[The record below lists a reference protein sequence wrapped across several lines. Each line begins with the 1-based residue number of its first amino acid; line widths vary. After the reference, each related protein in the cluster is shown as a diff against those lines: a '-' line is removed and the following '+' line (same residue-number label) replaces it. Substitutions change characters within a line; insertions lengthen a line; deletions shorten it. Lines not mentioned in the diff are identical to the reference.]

1 MAAETLLSAGIDIG
15 TSTTQLIFS
24 QFTLVN
30 RASDYAV
37 PRIEIEDKKIIYKSR
52 IYFTPLKSQREIDGE
67 ALVKIIEGEYARA
80 GIRPSEVKTGAVIIT
95 GETARKEN
103 AQMLVQKF
111 SELAGDFVVAAAGP
125 DLEGILAAK
134 GAGAD
139 VYSKEHRLLTL
150 NIDIGGGT
158 SNFALIKN
166 GSPYDTGCLDIGGR
180 LVKFDGEEKI
190 IYIAKKVK
198 TLIERHKLSLF
209 EGMKPCAEEIFK
221 LTDIFCRILEM
232 GAGLFPADEDYA
244 LMVTNHGLNCIE
256 NMKTPIE
263 IEAVSFSGGVAEYIY
278 GDKVPEDFYQYGD
291 IGLFLAM
298 SLRKSAFVSS
308 NKKIRLFEGVE
319 KIRATVVGAG
329 SHTTRLSGSTIS
341 ADENCLPLKNIPVAK
356 IESDEEFDADGAVH
370 AGKIIRAVEKK
381 LGWFDGETA
390 AIGLTGL
397 LSPSF
402 SSIEV
407 YAGAVLEGFLKVRTK
422 EDLLIV
428 IVENDMA
435 KVLGQTL
442 QRLSGNHPK
451 ILCLDG
457 ISLTCGDYIDIGR
470 PAVFGQ
476 VVPIVVKTLVFHE

>member
-1 MAAETLLSAGIDIG
+1 
-15 TSTTQLIFS
+15 
-24 QFTLVN
+24 
-30 RASDYAV
+30 
-37 PRIEIEDKKIIYKSR
+37 
-52 IYFTPLKSQREIDGE
+52 
-67 ALVKIIEGEYARA
+67 
-80 GIRPSEVKTGAVIIT
+80 
-95 GETARKEN
+95 
-103 AQMLVQKF
+103 
-111 SELAGDFVVAAAGP
+111 
-125 DLEGILAAK
+125 
-134 GAGAD
+134 
-139 VYSKEHRLLTL
+139 
-150 NIDIGGGT
+150 
-158 SNFALIKN
+158 
-166 GSPYDTGCLDIGGR
+166 
-180 LVKFDGEEKI
+180 
-190 IYIAKKVK
+190 
-198 TLIERHKLSLF
+198 
-209 EGMKPCAEEIFK
+209 
-221 LTDIFCRILEM
+221 
-232 GAGLFPADEDYA
+232 
-244 LMVTNHGLNCIE
+244 
-256 NMKTPIE
+256 
-263 IEAVSFSGGVAEYIY
+263 
-278 GDKVPEDFYQYGD
+278 
-291 IGLFLAM
+291 M
-298 SLRKSAFVSS
+298 SLRKSGFMSS

-370 AGKIIRAVEKK
+370 AGKIIRAIEKK
-381 LGWFDGETA
+381 LGWFDGEKA

-407 YAGAVLEGFLKVRTK
+407 YAGAVLEGFLRVRTK

-442 QRLSGNHPK
+442 QRMTGNHPK